1 MTALWLGASNAI
13 WGHEVDVHEQGRN
26 DMMAIVEPEQ
36 TMPTLSPL
44 TLAIYLKGGIGNQL
58 FQYVSGLSLAR
69 RMGAKVVCDVSF
81 FGADPY
87 QNKAAIESFAPN
99 VVLQTVASLQQS
111 GTYMLRDGLLKS
123 WRDVVQL
130 PADAKV
136 LVTDGYW
143 QSEALLDPEVV
154 RDVYGAFNQS
164 QQAVAQSAL
173 AIDMAA
179 QEHAVAVHV
188 RRRDYGHMGVC
199 EDAYF
204 VGALNYLV
212 QRHPQA
218 KIYVFSD
225 EPNYVKH
232 VLGGRYAN
240 LVFVTS
246 GGDLS
251 DLYLMSL
258 CKHFV
263 ISNSTYSWW
272 AAYFAEPKGG
282 MIICPKAWVTI
293 DGVPSPC
300 PNRWIQ
306 LDQAVRPLHV
316 DSQAVAAIEVQVH
329 LRQCEDA
336 MLAWLKDRGN
346 HAMRQNFPELA
357 QGGLVLDLGC
367 GDGDW
372 ADEMTRK
379 YPVQLLAVDA
389 DSAKCRTAQARLV
402 GRSGVQVVQQ
412 YLAASDFAVVPNGLG
427 TVSSRS
433 LVGWLSQLN
442 VTSVDLLKLSVGAQC
457 YELLAQLID
466 AGWMSRIRKI
476 QVHFDGNVPQAV
488 AWREALTQRLCA
500 THKQNWQYY
509 FLWEEWSQH

>member
-1 MTALWLGASNAI
+1 MN
-13 WGHEVDVHEQGRN
+13 EQG
-26 DMMAIVEPEQ
+26 DTPMMATLEPDR
-36 TMPTLSPL
+36 TAPAVSAL

-58 FQYVSGLSLAR
+58 FQYVAGQSLAR
-69 RMGAKVVCDVSF
+69 RIGAKVVCDISF

-87 QNKAAIESFAPN
+87 QNKAAIEAFAPGIA
-99 VVLQTVASLQQS
+99 LQTVASLQQP

-123 WRDVVQL
+123 WRDAVQL

-143 QSEALLDPEVV
+143 QDEALLDPTVV
-154 RDVYGAFNQS
+154 REVYAAFHQS

-173 AIDMAA
+173 ALDMAA

-212 QRHPQA
+212 KRHPDA

-300 PNRWIQ
+300 PSRWMQ
-306 LDQAVRPLHV
+306 LEHAVRPLQV
-316 DSQAVAAIEVQVH
+316 DMAAVAEIEAQVH
-329 LRQCEDA
+329 QRQCA
-336 MLAWLKDRGN
+336 AATQVWLADKGHQTLRL
-346 HAMRQNFPELA
+346 NFPELA
-357 QGGLVLDLGC
+357 EGGLVLDLGC

-372 ADEMTRK
+372 ADQITRK
-379 YPVQLLAVDA
+379 YPVRMLAVDA
-389 DSAKCRTAQARLV
+389 DAAKCRVAQSKLQ
-402 GRSGVQVVQQ
+402 GRVGVQVVQQ
-412 YLAASDFAVVPNGLG
+412 YLAVSDFAVVPQGVG
-427 TVSSRS
+427 VSSSRS
-433 LVGWLSQLN
+433 LVAWLAQLN
-442 VTSVDLLKLSVGAQC
+442 VASVDLLKLSVGPQS

-476 QVHFDGNVPQAV
+476 HIQFDATVPQAV
-488 AWREALTQRLCA
+488 SWREALTQRLCA

-509 FLWEEWSQH
+509 FLWEEWAQH